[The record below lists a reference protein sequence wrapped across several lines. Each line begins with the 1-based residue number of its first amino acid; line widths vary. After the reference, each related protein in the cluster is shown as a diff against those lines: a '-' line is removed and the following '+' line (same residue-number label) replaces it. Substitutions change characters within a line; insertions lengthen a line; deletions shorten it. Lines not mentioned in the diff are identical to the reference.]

1 MTIMTR
7 TNKSSIRRVQS
18 RAVDFVQSPLGVGG
32 ATFASISLIDLIAN
46 LGPNGLLVA
55 SLAGIVVY
63 SFKDEIF
70 VGLSKATGHAI
81 GPDRDREPQLKERDE
96 DENEGAK
103 LPPEV
108 YRYEDIKHLI
118 PANRMLLGI

>member
-1 MTIMTR
+1 MTR
-7 TNKSSIRRVQS
+7 NNSPIRRAKE

-32 ATFASISLIDLIAN
+32 ATFTGISLIDLIGH

-70 VGLSKATGHAI
+70 MGLSKATGQTIAPPH
-81 GPDRDREPQLKERDE
+81 DREPEALVRDE
-96 DENEGAK
+96 NEDEGAK

-118 PANRMLLGI
+118 PANRMLL